1 MFVCVAV
8 CSIYTLNRH
17 RRHSC
22 YKDKRR
28 QVGDGDCCK
37 AVMAVIVLKT
47 RTAFICSPSSQ
58 RRERKRGGWGGIKE
72 RESTQ
77 TACGSLSTSQWLHTL
92 VSLSSLSICSSA
104 FFSSSSYS
112 RSPLVPSGQKHQHV
126 THMAMKHNEH
136 THTERHTPTK
146 LMNTSG
152 RLCSRAMV
160 LGSRGTSHAKRKGSV
175 FAYTHTHTRSRTW
188 PPSRPYCH
196 FLTPSLIHVREH

>member
-58 RRERKRGGWGGIKE
+58 RRERKREGGWGELKRE
-72 RESTQ
+72 RAHRLPAARFQHLNDYTHW
-77 TACGSLSTSQWLHTL
+77 SLSPP
-92 VSLSSLSICSSA
+92 SLSVVLP
-104 FFSSSSYS
+104 FSPPPPT
-112 RSPLVPSGQKHQHV
+112 RALPSCPQAKNIS
-126 THMAMKHNEH
+126 M
-136 THTERHTPTK
+136 
-146 LMNTSG
+146 
-152 RLCSRAMV
+152 
-160 LGSRGTSHAKRKGSV
+160 SH
-175 FAYTHTHTRSRTW
+175 TW
-188 PPSRPYCH
+188 P
-196 FLTPSLIHVREH
+196 

>member
-58 RRERKRGGWGGIKE
+58 RRERKRERGGGELKRE
-72 RESTQ
+72 RAHRLPAARVQHLNDYT
-77 TACGSLSTSQWLHTL
+77 H
-92 VSLSSLSICSSA
+92 SSLSPPSLSVVLP
-104 FFSSSSYS
+104 FS
-112 RSPLVPSGQKHQHV
+112 PPPPTHALPSCPQAINIS
-126 THMAMKHNEH
+126 M
-136 THTERHTPTK
+136 
-146 LMNTSG
+146 
-152 RLCSRAMV
+152 
-160 LGSRGTSHAKRKGSV
+160 SH
-175 FAYTHTHTRSRTW
+175 TW
-188 PPSRPYCH
+188 P
-196 FLTPSLIHVREH
+196 

>member
-22 YKDKRR
+22 YKDKRW

-58 RRERKRGGWGGIKE
+58 RRERKRERGGGELKRE
-72 RESTQ
+72 REHTDCLRLAFNISMT
-77 TACGSLSTSQWLHTL
+77 THTRLSLTL
-92 VSLSSLSICSSA
+92 FSSLVLPSLSICSSA

-112 RSPLVPSGQKHQHV
+112 RSPLVPSGHKHQHV

-136 THTERHTPTK
+136 THRD
-146 LMNTSG
+146 
-152 RLCSRAMV
+152 
-160 LGSRGTSHAKRKGSV
+160 
-175 FAYTHTHTRSRTW
+175 THQQN
-188 PPSRPYCH
+188 
-196 FLTPSLIHVREH
+196 